1 MAKRVNRS
9 HVNMLGKILGG
20 VLGARIAERSGN
32 SGLVGAAAGY
42 VASRVVRRSPVGAL
56 VVGGLWL
63 GKKLYSRNKERHFD
77 IAARNARPVQGVASP
92 AATVQPAAEHP
103 PGDLA
108 ANDPMAPKAP
118 PIHG

>member
-1 MAKRVNRS
+1 MAKKMNRS
-9 HVNMLGKILGG
+9 HINMMGKILGG

-42 VASRVVRRSPVGAL
+42 VASRVVRRSPMGAL
-56 VVGGLWL
+56 FVGGLWL

-77 IAARNARPVQGVASP
+77 IAASKARPVQGVASP
-92 AATVQPAAEHP
+92 ASTVQPAPEQA

-108 ANDPMAPKAP
+108 ANDPMAPKVP
-118 PIHG
+118 PVHG